1 MALFKITVK
10 SSRVTNGIRVEK
22 GMSVDVPSKYSNPV
36 TTNGGHE
43 VQDAFMR
50 VYGIDIKKAGCL
62 STVYLDVK
70 RSINF

>member
-10 SSRVTNGIRVEK
+10 SSRVSNGIRLEK

-62 STVYLDVK
+62 STVFLDVQK
-70 RSINF
+70 VN